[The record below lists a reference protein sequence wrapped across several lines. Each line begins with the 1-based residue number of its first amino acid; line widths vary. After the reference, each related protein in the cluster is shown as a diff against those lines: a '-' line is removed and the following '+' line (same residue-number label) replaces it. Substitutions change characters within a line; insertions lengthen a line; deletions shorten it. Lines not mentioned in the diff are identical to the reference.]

1 MDKLTEGRI
10 VHVVMLNG
18 EHRPAICVRAWN
30 DTCGNFQVF
39 LDGTN
44 DAATDASRE
53 AMERGT
59 MWATSVCYS
68 EEKAIRTWHWPERE

>member
-1 MDKLTEGRI
+1 MDKLAVSKI
-10 VHVVMLNG
+10 VHFVMSNG

-39 LDGTN
+39 IDGTN
-44 DAATDASRE
+44 DAATDATRE
-53 AMERGT
+53 DMDRGV

-68 EEKAIRTWHWPERE
+68 EDHTPRTWHWAE